1 MLTDFSR
8 RIHAMSLP
16 VLQAALLATFLVG
29 SGLIAVRTILQ
40 RCHAAAVVAQR
51 SRSGAGPYHS

>member
-1 MLTDFSR
+1 
-8 RIHAMSLP
+8 MSLP
-16 VLQAALLATFLVG
+16 VLQTALLAMFLVG

-51 SRSGAGPYHS
+51 GRSGARPYQS